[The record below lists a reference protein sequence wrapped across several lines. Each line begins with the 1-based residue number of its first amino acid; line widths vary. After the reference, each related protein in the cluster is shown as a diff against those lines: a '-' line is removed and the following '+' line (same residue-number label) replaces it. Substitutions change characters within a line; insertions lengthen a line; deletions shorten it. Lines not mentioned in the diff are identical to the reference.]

1 MAAPAHIRIL
11 LATLVAALCVV
22 LASASVAIAAPNSGK
37 RVQVSKR
44 HFKRGA
50 CSRKAKRARARRHR
64 ARKLCFRASTS
75 RARKLTRG
83 SGKGNGKG
91 KGRPAPEEPA
101 PAPEEPAPAPEEP
114 APAPE
119 EPAPAP
125 EDPAPVPEEPAPAPE
140 EPAPEEPAPAPEE
153 PTPAPSAAPIY
164 WGAWIGDQI
173 TGHQAPWDM
182 SAVTSFEQMANKKL
196 SLVHFSSPFANCA
209 DPNNCYFYNFPT
221 GPMNLIREHG
231 SIPVFSWASQSIPS
245 QKVEPDY
252 ELSDVL
258 AGRYDSYIRSFAS
271 AAKSW
276 NHPFFM
282 RFNWEM
288 NGRWFPWME
297 GINGNESGESV
308 AVWRHVH
315 DIFASVGA
323 NEVTWV
329 WCPNIDPDHIFT
341 DLKSLYPGDS
351 YVDWTC
357 LDGYNHGTNPA
368 KPDRWRSFDNLYSS
382 TYREIVDSIA
392 PTKPMMIGEISS
404 TEYGGSKAAWVS
416 DVLAKLPTAYQR
428 IRALVWF
435 EKYDSGM
442 DWPLETSSSS
452 MSAFASGIQDPA
464 YVQNV
469 FGGVDG
475 KIQPAS

>member
-1 MAAPAHIRIL
+1 MNPRSHASRAL
-11 LATLVAALCVV
+11 LALVIAV
-22 LASASVAIAAPNSGK
+22 LGAFLLSTSVASAAK
-37 RVQVSKR
+37 RANHRTHVSKR
-44 HFKRGA
+44 HFKRGN
-50 CSRKAKRARARRHR
+50 CVWVAKRAKRRR
-64 ARKLCFRASTS
+64 IACVGASVSRSRKLSSS
-75 RARKLTRG
+75 RGRG
-83 SGKGNGKG
+83 REKDK
-91 KGRPAPEEPA
+91 KHPKPTP
-101 PAPEEPAPAPEEP
+101 
-114 APAPE
+114 
-119 EPAPAP
+119 
-125 EDPAPVPEEPAPAPE
+125 
-140 EPAPEEPAPAPEE
+140 EPAPEPEPEPEPAPEPEPEPEPAPEPEPE
-153 PTPAPSAAPIY
+153 PTPSPSAASIY

-182 SAVTSFEQMANKKL
+182 SAVTTFEQMAHKKL

-209 DPNNCYFYNFPT
+209 DPNACYNYNFPT
-221 GPMNLIREHG
+221 GPMNLIRDHG

-245 QKVEPDY
+245 QKIEPDY

-258 AGRYDSYIRSFAS
+258 DGRYDSYIRSFAT
-271 AAKSW
+271 AAKNW

-297 GINGNESGESV
+297 GINGNKSGESV

-315 DIFASVGA
+315 DIFSSVGA
-323 NEVTWV
+323 NKVSWV

-341 DLKSLYPGDS
+341 DLNSLYPGDS

-382 TYREIVDSIA
+382 TYKEIVTSIA
-392 PTKPMMIGEISS
+392 PSKPMMIGEISS
-404 TEYGGSKAAWVS
+404 TEYGGSKADWVS
-416 DVLAKLPTAYQR
+416 DTLAKIPSSYPK

-452 MSAFASGIQDPA
+452 IEAFAAGIQNPA
-464 YVQNV
+464 YVENT
-469 FGGVDG
+469 FGSVDG
-475 KIQPAS
+475 KIQPAG